1 MTSRGIR
8 GAVVRRVARPALA
21 ALTAVTAL
29 AATPA
34 MSDAVPVGSG
44 TATVSPTVIV
54 GTAPTSLQVTFTA
67 AGDLTS
73 GIVTVTVP
81 TGWTAPTTTN
91 TSAST
96 GTVSTLDSTI
106 TVSNVTLTEG
116 AEVTVTFG
124 VTGNLVTPPVLSGVQ
139 DFTVAASPT
148 STDTPIDVAS
158 QPAAYLYA
166 LTPPTLLQELTTVPA
181 SVFNVVGTDSSVVPV
196 TAPSVLHKQPLFS
209 TKVNGVVIPRIFL
222 VAADYCPFC
231 ATASWS
237 EIVALSRF
245 GTFTKIF
252 EMASSPTDIYPDT
265 PGFTFALSAYTS
277 KFVSFKGYVIAKRNE
292 DPLKQPPAVI
302 RNFVTKY
309 DVGPYPGEAG
319 AIPFFD
325 VGNQVVQ
332 IGAPSSPSA
341 LAGLTPDPIGAKLD
355 VATSLT
361 RAIVASANYLSAS
374 ICSADHELPGS
385 VCRSKGVLAAD
396 KALKLPQP

>member
-1 MTSRGIR
+1 MTSRGHR
-8 GAVVRRVARPALA
+8 GAMSRAVRPALA

-29 AATPA
+29 V
-34 MSDAVPVGSG
+34 AVPATSGAIPIGPG

-54 GTAPTSLQVTFTA
+54 GTAATSLQFTYTA
-67 AGDLTS
+67 TEALSS

-81 TGWTAPTTTN
+81 AGWTAPTTTN

-106 TVSNVTLTEG
+106 TVSDVTLTEG
-116 AEVTVTFG
+116 EDVTVTFG
-124 VTGNLVTPPVLSGVQ
+124 VTGHLVTPPALSGVQ
-139 DFTVAASPT
+139 DFTVAVGLS
-148 STDTPIDVAS
+148 SDDTPITIAS
-158 QPAAYLYA
+158 QPTAYLYA
-166 LTPPTLLQELTTVPA
+166 LTPPTLLQELTSVPA
-181 SVFNVVGTDSSVVPV
+181 SVFNIVGTDSSVIVVSRP
-196 TAPSVLHKQPLFS
+196 TALHKQPLFS
-209 TKVNGVVIPRIFL
+209 TKVKGVVIPRIFL
-222 VAADYCPFC
+222 VAADFCPYC

-245 GTFTKIF
+245 GTFTKVS
-252 EMASSPTDIYPDT
+252 EMASSSTDIYSDT
-265 PGFTFALSAYTS
+265 PGFTFYLSAYTS
-277 KFVSFKGYVIAKRNE
+277 KFISFKAYVIADRNQ
-292 DPLKQPPAVI
+292 DPLMRMPAVI
-302 RNFVTKY
+302 QNFVTKY
-309 DVGPYPGEAG
+309 DVGPFPGEAG

-332 IGAPSSPSA
+332 IGSPSSPAS
-341 LAGLTPDPIGAKLD
+341 LAGLTPDQIGAKLD

-361 RAIVASANYLSAS
+361 RSIVASANYLSAS